1 LLNIIGYWCTLNQDG
16 EEFSNIDE
24 KLIEEK
30 VIERVSH
37 ISSELAHDL
46 RSPLQTIQNAIYLIE
61 RSPEN
66 TQLYSMV
73 KQSLQQATAI
83 LDGFRDYYNGHV
95 LQKLEIDLMKVIE
108 LAFSELEFPE
118 NIDLIK
124 EIDPIESI
132 TIDPVKMALAIRKL
146 LINSIEAMPNGGKL
160 TIKVVSESQGV
171 KISIID
177 TGKGIPPDLVDV
189 IYTPFLS
196 GKKQGRG
203 LGVPTAYRIIESH
216 GGTLD
221 FSTKFNEGTVFT
233 IWLPGL
239 R

>member
-1 LLNIIGYWCTLNQDG
+1 MCTLKQDC
-16 EEFSNIDE
+16 EEFSKIDK
-24 KLIEEK
+24 KLIEEQ

-46 RSPLQTIQNAIYLIE
+46 RSPLQTIQNAMYLIE
-61 RSPEN
+61 RDPEN
-66 TQLYSMV
+66 KQLYSMV
-73 KQSLQQATAI
+73 KQSLQQATII
-83 LDGFRDYYNGHV
+83 LDSFRDYYKGHI

-108 LAFSELEFPE
+108 LALSEIEIPQ
-118 NIDLIK
+118 NISLVKKMDHA
-124 EIDPIESI
+124 ESI
-132 TIDPVKMALAIRKL
+132 SIDPVKMALAIRKL
-146 LINSIEAMPNGGKL
+146 LVNSIEAMPNGGKL
-160 TIKVVSESQGV
+160 TLHVSQESEGV
-171 KISIID
+171 KISIKD
-177 TGKGIPPDLVDV
+177 TGKGIPPELVDI

-221 FSTKFNEGTVFT
+221 FSTKSNEGTIFT
-233 IWLPGL
+233 IWLPIT